1 SGLPGVGYD
10 ELIQFPGDV
19 SGIAFNIDRTEV
31 GVVLL
36 GDYWKLE
43 AGDEVYRTGRV
54 MDVVVGD
61 QLLGRVLNP
70 LGHPLDELGPIRGKQ
85 RLPLE
90 RPAAAIIDRS
100 PVTVP
105 IQTGL
110 KVVDALIP
118 IGRGQRELI
127 LGDRQTGKTAIA
139 INTILN
145 QKNRDVVCI
154 YCAIGQRASSVARS
168 VATLQEKGALEYTV
182 VVVTEGNDPP
192 GLSYIAPYA
201 ATSIAEHFMEE
212 GRDV

>member
-1 SGLPGVGYD
+1 MNGSGSLESLCRQALDDLARVRSDFSYSLQTQEVGRIISVGTGVALVSGLPGVGYD

-145 QKNRDVVCI
+145 QKNRDVVC
-154 YCAIGQRASSVARS
+154 
-168 VATLQEKGALEYTV
+168 
-182 VVVTEGNDPP
+182 
-192 GLSYIAPYA
+192 
-201 ATSIAEHFMEE
+201 
-212 GRDV
+212 